1 MRVSQEKKGNFFI
14 FWFIN
19 LLNLCVE
26 VMQIRPKLC
35 CSVLVCLVEVCVGKL
50 FAVVCPQTTG
60 LLLITKSRD
69 VVKVL

>member
-1 MRVSQEKKGNFFI
+1 
-14 FWFIN
+14 
-19 LLNLCVE
+19 
-26 VMQIRPKLC
+26 MQIRPKLC

-69 VVKVL
+69 VVKML

>member
-1 MRVSQEKKGNFFI
+1 MGVPQEKKGNFY

-19 LLNLCVE
+19 LLNLFVE

-60 LLLITKSRD
+60 LLLIIKSRD